1 MFIGYAGLPS
11 NACKI
16 NGEKI
21 WNFSIDYGYNGDIVI
36 PFSEFEKQIE
46 ESKISDFNKSKTEGT
61 IGIYGKQKNVRE
73 SYSGIIKEI
82 EFGNTTLTNQ
92 VD

>member
-1 MFIGYAGLPS
+1 MLV
-11 NACKI
+11 KI

-46 ESKISDFNKSKTEGT
+46 ESKIFDFD
-61 IGIYGKQKNVRE
+61 KN
-73 SYSGIIKEI
+73 
-82 EFGNTTLTNQ
+82 
-92 VD
+92 